1 MTPRANASLPE
12 LAPGERLLTGP
23 GPSNVHPAVVEAM
36 RLPMN
41 GHLDPDFW
49 DILVDLVAGLRGVW
63 RRGDEGLTISL
74 SSSGTSAMEAGLLNL
89 VEPGDTVISCS
100 WGFFGS
106 RLNDF
111 VHRVG
116 ANVVELAADFG
127 RIVPIDRIL
136 ETLDANPDT
145 KLVSVVHAETSTG
158 VDFPLR
164 ELGEAMRAR
173 GTDALLYAD
182 CVTSLGG
189 QPVEADAW
197 GIDYGYSCS
206 QKALGCPPGLAPV
219 TISDR
224 AIEAMRAHRQPVPYY
239 YDFEELSKYWID
251 RPITYHHTMPILQYY
266 ALYTGVRLALEEGLE
281 ARWARNEDAGRYFQE
296 EVRGRGLELLADPAH
311 QLVELTAIQVP
322 EGIDGKEIQT
332 RLLREHGI
340 EVGGGLGPK
349 APPIWRVGL
358 MGVNATREAADRVL
372 EALDAVLPR

>member
-1 MTPRANASLPE
+1 MTAATNPTPPE
-12 LAPGERLLTGP
+12 LDPGDRLLTGP
-23 GPSNVHPAVVEAM
+23 GPSNVHPKVLEAM
-36 RLPMN
+36 GLPMN

-49 DILVDLVAGLRGVW
+49 DILVDLVAGLRALW
-63 RRGDEGLTISL
+63 RRGDQGLTISL
-74 SSSGTSAMEAGLLNL
+74 SSSGTTAMEAGFMNL
-89 VEPGDTVISCS
+89 IEPGDVVISCH

-111 VHRVG
+111 AHRVG
-116 ANVVELAADFG
+116 ARVIELTADFG
-127 RIVPIDRIL
+127 QLVPVERIMESL
-136 ETLDANPDT
+136 AANPEA
-145 KLVSVVHAETSTG
+145 KIVSVVHAETSTG
-158 VDFPLR
+158 VDFPLAD
-164 ELGEAMRAR
+164 LAEAMRSS
-173 GTDALLYAD
+173 GTDALLYVD

-189 QPVEADAW
+189 QQVEADEL

-224 AIEAMRAHRQPVPYY
+224 AIERMRMHTSAVPYY

-266 ALYTGVRLALEEGLE
+266 ALYTGVRLALEEGLDK
-281 ARWARNEDAGRYFQE
+281 RWARNEDAGRYFQDE
-296 EVRGRGLELLADPAH
+296 IRSRGFELLADPNH
-311 QLVELTAIQVP
+311 QLVELTAIKVP
-322 EGIDGKEIQT
+322 DGVDGKEIQS

-358 MGVNATREAADRVL
+358 MGVNANRETADRVL
-372 EALDAVLPR
+372 SAFDQVLPR

>member
-1 MTPRANASLPE
+1 
-12 LAPGERLLTGP
+12 
-23 GPSNVHPAVVEAM
+23 
-36 RLPMN
+36 
-41 GHLDPDFW
+41 
-49 DILVDLVAGLRGVW
+49 
-63 RRGDEGLTISL
+63 
-74 SSSGTSAMEAGLLNL
+74 
-89 VEPGDTVISCS
+89 VEPGEKVVSCH

-111 VHRVG
+111 AHRIGGDVI
-116 ANVVELAADFG
+116 ELSADFG
-127 RIVPIDRIL
+127 GLVPVERIL
-136 ETLDANPDT
+136 ETLDANPDARV
-145 KLVSVVHAETSTG
+145 VSVVHAETSTG

-164 ELGEAMRAR
+164 ELGQAMRAR
-173 GTDALLYAD
+173 GGETLLYVD

-189 QPVEADAW
+189 QAVEADEW
-197 GIDYGYSCS
+197 GIDFGYSCS

-224 AIEAMRAHRQPVPYY
+224 AIEAIRAHKSAVPYY

-281 ARWARNEDAGRYFQE
+281 NRWARNEDAGRYFQR
-296 EVRGRGLELLADPAH
+296 EVHARGFELLADPDH
-311 QLVELTAIQVP
+311 QLVELTAIKVP
-322 EGIDGKEIQT
+322 DGVDGKEIQT

-358 MGVNATREAADRVL
+358 MGVNATRETADRVL
-372 EALDAVLPR
+372 AAFDRVIPR